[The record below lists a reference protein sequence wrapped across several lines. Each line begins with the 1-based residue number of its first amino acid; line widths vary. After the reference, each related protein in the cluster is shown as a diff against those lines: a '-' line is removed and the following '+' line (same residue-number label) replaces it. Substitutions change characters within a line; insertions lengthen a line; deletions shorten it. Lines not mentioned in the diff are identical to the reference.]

1 MPLRGVL
8 SHGNNGFMSIE
19 AKSTTS
25 KDDKKMTAI
34 LDHIDQTMLA
44 VAQKVSDVVD
54 DVLGFDHWSIAQ
66 GFLRVGV
73 GLILLSTAMSL
84 AMSHTGPLAA
94 FGFTV
99 TTLFSFLWYYIYRG
113 MADRLRMQRASRDA
127 GRALRISELRTR
139 RIDLAMTAFICAI
152 QFPRLDMADVTF
164 MGAILCFHV
173 HYYFKAAD
181 LPPPSTSNKVA
192 WGL

>member
-1 MPLRGVL
+1 
-8 SHGNNGFMSIE
+8 
-19 AKSTTS
+19 
-25 KDDKKMTAI
+25 MTAI

-44 VAQKVSDVVD
+44 IAQKVSDVVD
-54 DVLGFDHWSIAQ
+54 DAFGFDHWSIAQ

-84 AMSHTGPLAA
+84 ALPRSGPFNP

-99 TTLFSFLWYYIYRG
+99 TTLFSFLWYFIYRG

-127 GRALRISELRTR
+127 GRALRVSELQTR
-139 RIDLAMTAFICAI
+139 RVDLVLMAFICAI
-152 QFPRLDMADVTF
+152 QFPRVDMADAAF
-164 MGAILCFHV
+164 MGAIVCFHV